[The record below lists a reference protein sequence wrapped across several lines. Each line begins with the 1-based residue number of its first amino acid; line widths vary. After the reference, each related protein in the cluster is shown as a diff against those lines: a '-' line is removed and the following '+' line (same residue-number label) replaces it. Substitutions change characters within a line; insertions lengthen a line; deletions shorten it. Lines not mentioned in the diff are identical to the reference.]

1 MACKAERLEKMRC
14 VQRATGMQR
23 LAAVVM
29 AGVRVAGVCHGLVCV
44 CVCVTPPVNFCFI
57 VFFPP
62 AAGPVFPPHTGKG
75 RGRGFE
81 TDLNLSVHLLHQ
93 F

>member
-29 AGVRVAGVCHGLVCV
+29 ACVRVAGVCHGLVCV
-44 CVCVTPPVNFCFI
+44 CVLPLLLTSVLLF
-57 VFFPP
+57 FFPLLLVQFFHLTQEKEEG
-62 AAGPVFPPHTGKG
+62 AALKRTS
-75 RGRGFE
+75 
-81 TDLNLSVHLLHQ
+81 T
-93 F
+93 